1 MVSKV
6 YGYVRVS
13 TVGQLEGYSVDEQAR
28 EIRSRYSDAEIIV
41 ESYSGAKRR
50 EKFEAMVNGAES
62 GDLIVVTKLDRFCR
76 QTKEGLEYLERL
88 MEKGVKVHILN
99 MGLIEDTPVGD

>member
-50 EKFEAMVNGAES
+50 G
-62 GDLIVVTKLDRFCR
+62 
-76 QTKEGLEYLERL
+76 
-88 MEKGVKVHILN
+88 KV
-99 MGLIEDTPVGD
+99 